1 MTETA
6 NVSSAIG
13 RPSEEKDG
21 SADDDPGP
29 SCFHLLIEFE
39 DWRRLD
45 DIEHTMLR
53 TYDAC
58 AQRIEAIAGREV
70 SLLLSTDEAVAELN
84 AHYRNQHKPT
94 NVLSFPAAA
103 QLGGRSALLPPPP
116 LGDIIIAY
124 ETTMREA
131 AEANKPP
138 IAHLAHL
145 AVHGLLHL
153 AGFDHDSDSEAE
165 GMEALEREILS
176 SIGIPDPYPTSL
188 EEQPVLAG

>member
-1 MTETA
+1 MTL
-6 NVSSAIG
+6 NVELQMAEDISA
-13 RPSEEKDG
+13 EKVPPQEQFSTWA
-21 SADDDPGP
+21 SAVCVG
-29 SCFHLLIEFE
+29 LLADKPVYELTV
-39 DWRRLD
+39 RVVN
-45 DIEHTMLR
+45 
-53 TYDAC
+53 
-58 AQRIEAIAGREV
+58 EV
-70 SLLLSTDEAVAELN
+70 EGAALN
-84 AHYRNQHKPT
+84 EQYRKKRGPT